1 MSKLITI
8 IFLILFKHHFVWWW
22 ILSVLQYFHPICT
35 IIAQNWFIPLF
46 TKFMPSQADHLHKI
60 SYACSNTSQFYL
72 SYNLH
77 LRARHVSLFLHLPC
91 STAFFM
97 IRLNATQ
104 WGSIFALFAAFL
116 FSTKAIFIKQAYALS
131 PLVDATVLMA
141 LRMASAL
148 PFFLLIC
155 WLNRHHSRNI
165 STRNWLLLIF
175 AGLMGYY
182 FSSWL
187 DFLGLMFISASLE
200 RIILFLYPT
209 LTVLASSVMY
219 R

>member
-1 MSKLITI
+1 MSKLTTI

-148 PFFLLIC
+148 PFFLLI
-155 WLNRHHSRNI
+155 
-165 STRNWLLLIF
+165 F